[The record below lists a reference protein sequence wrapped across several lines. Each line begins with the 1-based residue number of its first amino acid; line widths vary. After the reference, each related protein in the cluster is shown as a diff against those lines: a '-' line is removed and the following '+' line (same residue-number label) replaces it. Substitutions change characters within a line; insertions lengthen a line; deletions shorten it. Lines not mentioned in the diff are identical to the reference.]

1 MKNFKQRAITGLSF
15 AAIMSAAILYSG
27 WSFVAVFFLISLLG
41 LLEFYK
47 LIRSEHTS
55 PQVVP
60 GMIAGPGLFLLF
72 TWILL
77 SEASMEL
84 MLVAI
89 PLVAMIFI
97 RELYLNHPHP
107 FLNIAVTLTGMIY
120 FTLPL
125 MLMLKIAFG
134 FTPDDEVHYH
144 GGIIMG
150 CILILWA
157 SDTGA
162 YMLGSQIGKNKLFER
177 ISPNKSWEGF
187 AGAVLSSLLAAWV
200 VSIWFPD
207 LPLQDWMVI
216 ALLIVVAGTLGDLV
230 ESMLKRSVNVKDSGV
245 LFPGHGGILDR
256 FDGLLISMPFV
267 FFYLWVRGYL

>member
-1 MKNFKQRAITGLSF
+1 LKNFKQRAITGLSF

-27 WSFVAVFFLISLLG
+27 WSFVAVFFLISVLG

-47 LIRSEHTS
+47 LIKSEHTS
-55 PQVVP
+55 PQVIP
-60 GMIAGPGLFLLF
+60 GMIAGQGLFLLF
-72 TWILL
+72 TWIML
-77 SEASMEL
+77 SDASMEL

-89 PLVAMIFI
+89 PLVALIFI
-97 RELYLNHPHP
+97 RELYLNHAHP
-107 FLNIAVTLTGMIY
+107 FLNIAVTLSGMIY

-125 MLMLKIAFG
+125 MLMVKIAFG

-162 YMLGSQIGKNKLFER
+162 YMLGSQIGKHKLFER

-187 AGAVLSSLLAAWV
+187 AGAVMSSLLAAWV

-207 LPLQDWMVI
+207 LPLLDWMII
-216 ALLIVVAGTLGDLV
+216 ALIIVVAGTLGDLV

-245 LFPGHGGILDR
+245 LCPGHGGILDR

-267 FFYLWVRGYL
+267 FFYLWVRDWL